1 MTGCQILITNNVS
14 CNVQSQ
20 LVGKYIFCIHLGGGG
35 RSCQCAF
42 FRHNCANIHNIN
54 HVEFVVR
61 TTPSFSNQHCMNL
74 ETRGVVAVVDDRYH
88 DLDNGGL
95 STMTLGQMFGAHN

>member
-1 MTGCQILITNNVS
+1 M
-14 CNVQSQ
+14 
-20 LVGKYIFCIHLGGGG
+20 LVAMCSRNWWGNIYFVFIWVGGG